1 MARRATGRW
10 LTLAF
15 TFVALPCASAEE
27 PPPSLEL
34 LLHLAEFS
42 DASGEPIAPEDAAAM
57 MEAPAAS
64 DASRPDLPPPD
75 PATPRKRAARAAAPE
90 DAPHDRD

>member
-15 TFVALPCASAEE
+15 IALPCAAAEE
-27 PPPSLEL
+27 PPSLEL

-42 DASGEPIAPEDAAAM
+42 DAAGEPIAPEDAAAM
-57 MEAPAAS
+57 MDAPGAP
-64 DASRPDLPPPD
+64 DAEPSPRDPSTRP
-75 PATPRKRAARAAAPE
+75 KRAARAAAPE
-90 DAPHDRD
+90 ETPHDRD

>member
-15 TFVALPCASAEE
+15 VALPCAAAEE
-27 PPPSLEL
+27 PPSLEL

-42 DASGEPIAPEDAAAM
+42 DAAGEPIAPEDAAAM
-57 MEAPAAS
+57 MDTREPR
-64 DASRPDLPPPD
+64 DEPRTRPTRADD
-75 PATPRKRAARAAAPE
+75 TPKRAPRAAPSE
-90 DAPHDRD
+90 EAPHDRD

>member
-15 TFVALPCASAEE
+15 IALPCAAAEE
-27 PPPSLEL
+27 PPSLEL

-42 DASGEPIAPEDAAAM
+42 DAAGEPIAPEDAAAM
-57 MEAPAAS
+57 MDTDAP
-64 DASRPDLPPPD
+64 DAPRAEPSPRDRE
-75 PATPRKRAARAAAPE
+75 TPSKRAARAAAPE
-90 DAPHDRD
+90 ETPHDRD

>member
-10 LTLAF
+10 LTLALI
-15 TFVALPCASAEE
+15 AAPCAAAEE
-27 PPPSLEL
+27 PPSLEL

-57 MEAPAAS
+57 MEQADAPS
-64 DASRPDLPPPD
+64 PRDAKRDPKPD
-75 PATPRKRAARAAAPE
+75 PQRAPRAATPE
-90 DAPHDRD
+90 ETPHDHD

>member
-15 TFVALPCASAEE
+15 IALPCAAAEE
-27 PPPSLEL
+27 PPSLEL

-42 DASGEPIAPEDAAAM
+42 DAAGEPIAPEDAAAIM
-57 MEAPAAS
+57 DAPEAADAPPADPSPRQRATATKRAPRAEAPEE
-64 DASRPDLPPPD
+64 
-75 PATPRKRAARAAAPE
+75 T
-90 DAPHDRD
+90 PHDRD

>member
-15 TFVALPCASAEE
+15 VALPCAAEE
-27 PPPSLEL
+27 PPSLEL

-42 DASGEPIAPEDAAAM
+42 DAAGEPIAPEDAAAM
-57 MEAPAAS
+57 MEAPAAARAEPLPREP
-64 DASRPDLPPPD
+64 DAAPK
-75 PATPRKRAARAAAPE
+75 PRGRAAPPA
-90 DAPHDRD
+90 DTPHDRD

>member
-15 TFVALPCASAEE
+15 VALPCAAEE
-27 PPPSLEL
+27 PPSLEL

-42 DASGEPIAPEDAAAM
+42 DAAGEPIAPEDAAAM
-57 MEAPAAS
+57 MDAPE
-64 DASRPDLPPPD
+64 
-75 PATPRKRAARAAAPE
+75 AARAEPPPRDPGTARKPRARAAPPAE
-90 DAPHDRD
+90 SPDDRD

>member
-10 LTLAF
+10 LTLLF
-15 TFVALPCASAEE
+15 IALPCAAADE

-42 DASGEPIAPEDAAAM
+42 DAAGEPIAPEDAAAM
-57 MEAPAAS
+57 MDSPDAPRAEPAPRDPS
-64 DASRPDLPPPD
+64 TRP
-75 PATPRKRAARAAAPE
+75 KRAARAAPPE
-90 DAPHDRD
+90 ETPHDRD